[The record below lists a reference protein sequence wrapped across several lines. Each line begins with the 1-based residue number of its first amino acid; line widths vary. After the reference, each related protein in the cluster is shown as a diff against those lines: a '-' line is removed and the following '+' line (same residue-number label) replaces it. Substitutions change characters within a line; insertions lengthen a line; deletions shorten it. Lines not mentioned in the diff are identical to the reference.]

1 MDARLMPLPK
11 AIRWP
16 GLLALAAP
24 VFPFAGQEI
33 ASKLFLPI
41 YFIQTTQMS
50 VGALAALF
58 LVYRVWDTLNDPLV
72 GWWSDHW
79 RHGHR
84 RLVPMLLG
92 VPLALGGL
100 LPVLVCP
107 HLLSPIALAAA
118 LLVMALGWTLINVPH
133 GAWALECAA
142 DPVVRT
148 RVFAMRQLVGLV
160 ALPLFALGP
169 SVLEHLYGANSR
181 RDAISFAVIIAVSL
195 PVSLVWLWAGFPRD
209 RRRAAPSVS
218 KADPA
223 VLRAAFAERRSLL
236 LLALFACLG
245 VHQEIR
251 DGLILLWVR
260 NGLGLANWG
269 WSILLVQALVGA
281 ASIPFWVRLQARYGT
296 LPALRASYWAGAVV
310 TAGFIVVPAG
320 SVAALL
326 GCMVVQGTVAGA
338 SFTLM
343 RALLGDHLDSLVA
356 PRGINLAGTLY
367 SGFHLA
373 YNLAVALTLPAALE
387 VLTAL
392 GFDPRGGPAGH
403 VASDP
408 LAWVMGCG
416 GALPLLFAALWIM
429 PRIAQQSGKIRT
441 TVLEMA

>member
-33 ASKLFLPI
+33 ASKVFLPL
-41 YFIQTTQMS
+41 YFIQTTRMS
-50 VGALAALF
+50 VGAIAALF

-84 RLVPMLLG
+84 RFVPMLAG

-100 LPVLVCP
+100 VPVLICP
-107 HLLSPIALAAA
+107 QALSPIALVAA

-133 GAWALECAA
+133 GAWALECAP

-169 SVLEHLYGANSR
+169 SLLEHLYGANSR
-181 RDAISFAVIIAVSL
+181 RDAIIFAVIIAVSL
-195 PVSLVWLWAGFPRD
+195 PASLVWLWAGFPQARRGVSPAPVRPD
-209 RRRAAPSVS
+209 RAT
-218 KADPA
+218 
-223 VLRAAFAERRSLL
+223 LRAAFAERGSLL

-251 DGLILLWVR
+251 DGLILFWVR
-260 NGLGLANWG
+260 DSLGLANWG

-281 ASIPFWVRLQARYGT
+281 ASIPFWVKLQRRCGT
-296 LPALRASYWAGAVV
+296 LTALRASYGAGAVV
-310 TAGFIVVPAG
+310 MIGFVVVPAG
-320 SVAALL
+320 SIAALL
-326 GCMVVQGTVAGA
+326 GCMVVQGLVAGA

-343 RALLGDHLDSLVA
+343 RTLLGDHLDSLVA
-356 PRGINLAGTLY
+356 RRGINLAGTLY

-392 GFDPRGGPAGH
+392 GFDPRGGAIGH
-403 VASDP
+403 ALFDP
-408 LAWVMGCG
+408 LAWVMACG
-416 GALPLLFAALWIM
+416 GALPLVLAGLWIA
-429 PRIAQQSGKIRT
+429 PGLARQSGKIRT
-441 TVLEMA
+441 TVLELA